1 MSNLSNATIKKTNK
15 RYVRGAIL
23 LELIL
28 VAPLILFIT
37 GYILRFTQIL
47 EARQVAIA
55 VTREIVTQAYKNCVD
70 ITIFE
75 APNATNTL
83 TVDVGDTTDAIQT
96 CLDTIADDFD
106 TAWPLLAPSSIAT
119 PPATGTLTLNMTVE
133 VFRYDLANL
142 VSNDCTAATDTLFTN
157 VGATL
162 GAGATDEAPDATD
175 LCNRNRIARARISF
189 DIEPLFTFLSLRE
202 IYSDTG
208 ASSTTG
214 TATAPTPIPNTI
226 TIEETSEI

>member
-37 GYILRFTQIL
+37 GYILRFTQII

-70 ITIFE
+70 ITIF
-75 APNATNTL
+75 ALPDATNPL
-83 TVDVGDTTDAIQT
+83 TVDVTDTTDAIQT
-96 CLDTIADDFD
+96 CLNTIADDFG
-106 TAWPLLAPSSIAT
+106 TAWPQLEPSSITT
-119 PPATGTLTLNMTVE
+119 PDEGTLTLNMTVE
-133 VFRYDLANL
+133 VFRYELDKL

-162 GAGATDEAPDATD
+162 GAGATGAAPDATD

-189 DIEPLFTFLSLRE
+189 DIEPLFAFLSLST
-202 IYSDTG
+202 IYG
-208 ASSTTG
+208 AED
-214 TATAPTPIPNTI
+214 ATPANNTI
-226 TIEETSEI
+226 TIQETSEI

>member
-1 MSNLSNATIKKTNK
+1 MSNPGHATTKKTSK

-70 ITIFE
+70 ITILGL
-75 APNATNTL
+75 PDNTNTL
-83 TVDVGDTTDAIQT
+83 TVNVTDTTAAIQT
-96 CLDTIADDFD
+96 CLNTIANDFG
-106 TAWPLLAPSSIAT
+106 TAWPKLEPSSITT
-119 PPATGTLTLNMTVE
+119 PDEGTSSLNMTVE
-133 VFRYDLANL
+133 VFRYNL
-142 VSNDCTAATDTLFTN
+142 TNLGSNDCTSPTPPPIPVSAN
-157 VGATL
+157 L
-162 GAGATDEAPDATD
+162 GGGVAGADPDATD

-189 DIEPLFTFLSLRE
+189 DIEPLFAFLSLST
-202 IYSDTG
+202 IYG
-208 ASSTTG
+208 ATD
-214 TATAPTPIPNTI
+214 ATPNNNTI

>member
-55 VTREIVTQAYKNCVD
+55 VTREIATQAYKNCVD
-70 ITIFE
+70 ITIFNL
-75 APNATNTL
+75 PDDTNTL
-83 TVDVGDTTDAIQT
+83 TVNVDETKNVIQT
-96 CLDTIADDFD
+96 CLDTIANDFG
-106 TAWPLLAPSSIAT
+106 TTWPQLAPSSIAT
-119 PPATGTLTLNMTVE
+119 PSATGTSTLNMTVE
-133 VFRYDLANL
+133 VFRFKLASL
-142 VSNDCTAATDTLFTN
+142 VPDDCSDTPTSVPHTYVSSPPLN
-157 VGATL
+157 SLDPSVKP
-162 GAGATDEAPDATD
+162 PDPPPG

-189 DIEPLFTFLSLRE
+189 DIEPLFAFL
-202 IYSDTG
+202 
-208 ASSTTG
+208 
-214 TATAPTPIPNTI
+214 
-226 TIEETSEI
+226 